1 MKKLYLLVL
10 LAVSMSFAMSIKYAG
25 NGGLGTSAS
34 SGNRRTYFHNVSIY
48 LENGW
53 SRIQDGFVY
62 FYFSVPMTE
71 ESVKKTV
78 VAKQRDPYIDVS
90 IERMTINMYRAKA
103 KLPPKNY
110 AFYDNWLFKE
120 QGSVSVNFAIQHS
133 DGSQIEI
140 INAPKPCDR
149 CSSHE
154 GIVVMDSKDSRIW
167 GNHPFV
173 SKKRRIGVLKKG
185 SKCEGEEV
193 MIRLD
198 TEDSSNR
205 NKVRGDSTPPGISVN
220 KNGVKFTYCVIERD
234 VMPKVPYD
242 YAVLR
247 LDVECPEG
255 AKKLGRFHDTED
267 SDNNNNHSG
276 IVWPSA
282 ITNNADIEYCV
293 AVTDG
298 GADRKYPFES
308 KYGVFANPSSSVS
321 KYISHSEIYVD
332 DEDGKNK
339 NDWYWYR
346 EKSTKDLSK
355 HIMDGEDN
363 TTYHVIKWTGSDQAM
378 LAKSAEVADNSV
390 SSAYVAAAPLAPAIK
405 GFNRSAV
412 TVELKSAGRV
422 VVSVMN
428 IRGDVIATVSQDNMQ
443 PGIHMVNWNSG
454 AVPNGRYVVAVK
466 QNGKFSA
473 KNVILK

>member
-53 SRIQDGFVY
+53 SRIQDGYVY

-71 ESVKKTV
+71 ESVKKAV
-78 VAKQRDPYIDVS
+78 VAKRRDPYIDVS
-90 IERMTINMYRAKA
+90 IERMTINMYRVKA

-154 GIVVMDSKDSRIW
+154 GIVVVDSKGSKIW
-167 GNHPFV
+167 GSHPFV
-173 SKKRRIGVLKKG
+173 SKKRRIGVLKNG
-185 SKCEGEEV
+185 LKCENGEV
-193 MIRLD
+193 AIYLD
-198 TEDSSNR
+198 VEDSN
-205 NKVRGDSTPPGISVN
+205 NKSGVSGAGNPPGISVG
-220 KNGVKFTYCVIERD
+220 KGSVKFTYCVLERD

-247 LDVECPEG
+247 LDFECPEG

-267 SDNNNNHSG
+267 SNNENQYWGN
-276 IVWPSA
+276 IWPSVV
-282 ITNNADIEYCV
+282 TNNADLEYCV
-293 AVTDG
+293 AFTDG
-298 GADRKYPFES
+298 KADRKYPFES

-321 KYISHSEIYVD
+321 KYISHSQIHID
-332 DEDGKNK
+332 DEDSHNE

-355 HIMDGEDN
+355 NIMDGDN
-363 TTYHVIKWTGSDQAM
+363 NTDYHVIKWTGSDQAM
-378 LAKSAEVADNSV
+378 LAKSTEVADNSV

-405 GFNRSAV
+405 GLNRSV
-412 TVELKSAGRV
+412 VSVELKSAGDAKISV
-422 VVSVMN
+422 VNVN
-428 IRGDVIATVSQDNMQ
+428 GAQIANVVEKNLQ
-443 PGIHMVNWNSG
+443 PGVHQIKWNSG
-454 AVPNGRYVVAVK
+454 MVPSGRYIVK
-466 QNGKFSA
+466 IEQNGMVNA